1 MVTRVKKALDKLF
14 FCLRISGNANTFFTL
29 LRETKKLRWSA
40 GNTAP
45 QEELHTY
52 RLNIAGTYTNIFLRT
67 YAGDITMLYEIFLY
81 RSYQFKGME
90 PFTPN
95 TIIDLGAHIGM
106 SSLYFGTCFTEAEIY
121 CIEPDEDNFTLLQ
134 KNTVSNR
141 NITAIRS
148 AISDTDGRAAIEKS
162 RFSYN
167 SFIQAGEGNNSIRTV
182 TMPTLLKELNITTID
197 LLKVDIEGYE
207 KKIFAGNISWL
218 ANVNHIVIEVHSPED
233 EAVTMAALKQ
243 YNFIV
248 GKLVNATMSDSIYYA
263 VRDGVSVATIA

>member
-1 MVTRVKKALDKLF
+1 MVTRVKKALDKLI

-29 LRETKKLRWSA
+29 LRETKRLRWAA
-40 GNTAP
+40 GSTAP
-45 QEELHTY
+45 HENPHTY
-52 RLNIAGTYTNIFLRT
+52 RLNIAGTFTSIFLRT
-67 YAGDITMLYEIFLY
+67 YAGDITMLYEIFLN

-90 PFTPN
+90 TFTPK
-95 TIIDLGAHIGM
+95 TIVDLGAHIGM
-106 SSLYFGTCFTEAEIY
+106 SALYFSTCFTGAEVY

-141 NITAIRS
+141 QITPIRA
-148 AISDTDGRAAIEKS
+148 AISDTDGTAGIEKS

-167 SFIQAGEGNNSIRTV
+167 SSIQAGEGNNSIRTV
-182 TMPTLLKELNITTID
+182 TMPTLLNQLNITTID

-218 ANVNHIVIEVHSPED
+218 AKVNRIIIEVHSPED

-243 YNFIV
+243 YHFIV
-248 GKLVNATMSDSIYYA
+248 GKLVNAAMADSIYYG
-263 VRDGVSVATIA
+263 VRDIGH